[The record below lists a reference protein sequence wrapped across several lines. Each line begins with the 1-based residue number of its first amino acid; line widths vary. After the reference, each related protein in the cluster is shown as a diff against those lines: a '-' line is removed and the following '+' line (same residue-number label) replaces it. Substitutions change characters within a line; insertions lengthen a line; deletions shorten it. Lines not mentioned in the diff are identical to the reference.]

1 MCQRGKVNAEIL
13 RKPCRLDTQNT
24 IEGRLFV
31 NVAIIKEEFKRWGE
45 SISRKSYADG
55 GNFMNELAG
64 TWSATEKNDFVWVLP
79 DDYKKY
85 IRNEGTQ

>member
-1 MCQRGKVNAEIL
+1 M
-13 RKPCRLDTQNT
+13 
-24 IEGRLFV
+24 
-31 NVAIIKEEFKRWGE
+31 AIIKWGEGFDWFDTKRWGE